1 MKRHLAFA
9 LVAVATIAACSKED
23 LQPGQAS
30 PASNSFLV
38 ATVWEIPTNSFR
50 LIKYYTSG
58 ALGGDPFIN
67 RTFST
72 AVSFDA
78 YPDIN
83 ERGDKLVYIGNDSIY
98 LMDIESGESIFL
110 YKHEHSLIDLPKIS
124 EDGTRIAFSEYNPLF
139 QRRDVYVMNAV
150 PGSRPVNITRN
161 VPGNYSS
168 YPVFNADATRIAF
181 TKGDGEND
189 GIYVSDLQGNNMV
202 RISEEHSFRNMDME
216 PLFTKDGNRLI
227 YASDRFNHGD
237 WPFEL
242 VASGIGEGSE
252 TSCTR
257 LTTLKNLGLNVA
269 LHPTFSAD
277 GRTLY
282 FYGYSDTQGS
292 FVYSMRVPGGN
303 PEKLTACMLGSDEV
317 IVGLNYVN
325 TTQTGR

>member
-9 LVAVATIAACSKED
+9 LVAVATIASCSKED

-30 PASNSFLV
+30 PALNSFLV

-50 LIKYYTSG
+50 LVRYYPSG
-58 ALGGDPFIN
+58 AWGGEPFIN
-67 RTFST
+67 KSFST

-83 ERGDKLVYIGNDSIY
+83 ERGDKLVYIGGDSIY
-98 LMDIESGESIFL
+98 IMDIESGGSTFL
-110 YKHEHSLIDLPKIS
+110 YKHDHSLIDLPKIS

-161 VPGNYSS
+161 APGNYSS

-181 TKGDGEND
+181 TTGDGAND
-189 GIYVSDLQGNNMV
+189 GIFVSDLQGNDMV
-202 RISEEHSFRNMDME
+202 RISEEHSFGNIDME

-227 YASDRFNHGD
+227 YASGRFNHGD
-237 WPFEL
+237 GPFEL
-242 VASGIGEGSE
+242 VMSVVGEGSE
-252 TSCTR
+252 ASCTR
-257 LTTLKNLGLNVA
+257 LTTMNNLGLNVA

-292 FVYSMRVPGGN
+292 FIYSMQVPGGK
-303 PEKLTACMLGSDEV
+303 PEKLA
-317 IVGLNYVN
+317 
-325 TTQTGR
+325 